1 MLRAALRRSRSAFL
15 CSMAS
20 MLFLALMVSCGGSGG
35 GSPEK
40 EQEAAQEEQQAPV
53 AGQFVGELSDATNTF
68 LALVADEPQNGEE
81 ARGVRAY
88 ICDGADISEW
98 FVDEVS
104 ADEVQLT
111 SEGGAQL
118 AANLTPETATGT
130 ITLPDGQS
138 LDFEAPPAT
147 GIEGY
152 YPVTVSPDGQLSGTT
167 WGDARVEGQVTG
179 QGVLSATFTPPE
191 GEAVNLEASDPI
203 LQFDEEWRWIVLTEG
218 GQPRLKGSK
227 VGKSGGL
234 SIGHPDTG
242 FTGGGTDPS
251 DSR

>member
-1 MLRAALRRSRSAFL
+1 MVRMRSIFWAVTTSVVVMLIAG
-15 CSMAS
+15 
-20 MLFLALMVSCGGSGG
+20 CGGSG

-40 EQEAAQEEQQAPV
+40 EQASQEEQQGPV
-53 AGQFVGELSDATNTF
+53 AGEFVGELPDANNTF

-81 ARGVRAY
+81 PRGVRAY

-98 FVDEVS
+98 FVGEVS
-104 ADEVQLT
+104 VDEVQLT

-118 AANLTPETATGT
+118 AANLTPEAATGT

-138 LDFEAPPAT
+138 LDFEALPAT

-152 YPVTVSPDGQLSGTT
+152 YPVTVSPNGQLSGTT
-167 WGDARVEGQVTG
+167 WGDARVEGQATG

-191 GEAVNLEASDPI
+191 GEAVDLEVSDPI
-203 LQFDEEWRWIVLTEG
+203 LQVDEEWRWIVVLAEG

-227 VGKSGGL
+227 VRKSGAL

-242 FTGGGTDPS
+242 FTESAVAS
-251 DSR
+251 DLESAR